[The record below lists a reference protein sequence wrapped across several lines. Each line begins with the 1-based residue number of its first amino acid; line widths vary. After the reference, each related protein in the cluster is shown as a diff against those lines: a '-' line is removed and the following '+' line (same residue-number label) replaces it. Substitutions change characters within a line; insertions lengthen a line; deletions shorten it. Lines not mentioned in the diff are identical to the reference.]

1 MKKIF
6 MALMA
11 VASIAMTSCDPEE
24 EPKDPNE
31 GNQEQTDPQPQPQAA
46 DVTIAI
52 GVTPD
57 WLTIADFAIYDS
69 VGTAPAKAE
78 ELTDIYTNLVGG
90 LSFVRLSTSDFE
102 GSTLVFRGF
111 MQTKKFQPN
120 DMIDFRCELTL
131 KDNYMEILQGM
142 EEGSEIVLAAMHAC
156 ATQSNAPEYLTHIT
170 SGSGGLD
177 VAGLLQ
183 YLEKYPKHLEEMVD
197 RFNKSMS
204 GTYAYDGFLAG
215 VM

>member
-1 MKKIF
+1 

-11 VASIAMTSCDPEE
+11 VAAIALTSCEPKDD
-24 EPKDPNE
+24 PKDPNE

-57 WLTIADFAIYDS
+57 WFKIADFAIYDS
-69 VGTAPAKAE
+69 IAPAAGKAE
-78 ELTDIYTNLVGG
+78 ELTDIYTNLEGG
-90 LSFVRLSTSDFE
+90 MSLIRISTSDFE

-111 MQTKKFQPN
+111 TQTKKFQPN

-131 KDNYMEILQGM
+131 KSNYMEILQGM
-142 EEGSEIVLAAMHAC
+142 EEGTELVLAAMHVC
-156 ATQSNAPEYLTHIT
+156 ATQSNAPEYIAHIAT
-170 SGSGGLD
+170 GSGGID

-183 YLEKYPKHLEEMVD
+183 YLERYPDHLKEMVD

-204 GTYAYDGFLAG
+204 GTYAYDGFIAG